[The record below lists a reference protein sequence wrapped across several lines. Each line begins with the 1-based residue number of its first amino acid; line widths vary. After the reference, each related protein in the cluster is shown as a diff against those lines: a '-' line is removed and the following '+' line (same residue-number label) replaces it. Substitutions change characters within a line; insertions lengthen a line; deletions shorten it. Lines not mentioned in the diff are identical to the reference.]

1 MFIVANRIPITQEW
15 QGEFENRFRKRAGE
29 IDKQSGFISMQ
40 ILKPISEDIPYVV
53 LTSWQDENAFNE
65 WIKSED
71 FKLAHQNP
79 MSRDAF
85 LEGGGIEQ
93 YEVVISSA
101 DDNKG

>member
-1 MFIVANRIPITQEW
+1 MFIVANRIPVTPEW

-79 MSRDAF
+79 LPREAF
-85 LEGGGIEQ
+85 AGKPVMEKHQ
-93 YEVVISSA
+93 VVIST
-101 DDNKG
+101 K

>member
-29 IDKQSGFISMQ
+29 IDKQPGFVSMQ
-40 ILKPISEDIPYVV
+40 ILKPISEDTPYVV
-53 LTSWQDENAFNE
+53 LTNWQDENAFNE

-79 MSRDAF
+79 LPREAF
-85 LEGGGIEQ
+85 TGKPVIEKHQ
-93 YEVVISSA
+93 VVISTI
-101 DDNKG
+101 

>member
-1 MFIVANRIPITQEW
+1 MFIVANRIPITPEW

-79 MSRDAF
+79 LPREAF
-85 LEGGGIEQ
+85 TGKPIMEKHQ
-93 YEVVISSA
+93 VVIST
-101 DDNKG
+101 K

>member
-1 MFIVANRIPITQEW
+1 MFIVANRIPITPEW

-79 MSRDAF
+79 LPREAF
-85 LEGGGIEQ
+85 TGKPVMEKHQ
-93 YEVVISSA
+93 VVIST
-101 DDNKG
+101 K

>member
-1 MFIVANRIPITQEW
+1 MFIVANRIPIAQEW

-29 IDKQSGFISMQ
+29 IDKQPGFVSMQ

-53 LTSWQDENAFNE
+53 LTNWQDENAFNE

-79 MSRDAF
+79 LPREAF
-85 LEGGGIEQ
+85 TGKPVMEKHQ
-93 YEVVISSA
+93 VVIST
-101 DDNKG
+101 K

>member
-1 MFIVANRIPITQEW
+1 MFIVANRIPVAQEW

-29 IDKQSGFISMQ
+29 IDKQPGFVSMQ
-40 ILKPISEDIPYVV
+40 ILKPISEDAPYVV

-79 MSRDAF
+79 LPREAF
-85 LEGGGIEQ
+85 TGKPVMEKHQ
-93 YEVVISSA
+93 VVIST
-101 DDNKG
+101 K

>member
-1 MFIVANRIPITQEW
+1 MFIVANRIPITPEW

-71 FKLAHQNP
+71 FTLAHQTP
-79 MSRDAF
+79 LPREAF
-85 LEGGGIEQ
+85 TGKPVMEKHQ
-93 YEVVISSA
+93 VVIST
-101 DDNKG
+101 K

>member
-1 MFIVANRIPITQEW
+1 MFIVANRIPVALEW

-29 IDKQSGFISMQ
+29 IDKQPGFVSMQ
-40 ILKPISEDIPYVV
+40 ILKPISEDVPYVV

-79 MSRDAF
+79 LPREAF
-85 LEGGGIEQ
+85 TGKPVMEKHQ
-93 YEVVISSA
+93 VVIST
-101 DDNKG
+101 K